1 VQHID
6 LVHESALPVDRL
18 YAHLSEHEE
27 LGPLF
32 GARVRRVRDGDSERN
47 GVGSVREL
55 RVGPLPSFQET
66 VTAAVPGELIEYRI
80 TRGGF
85 PISGH
90 SARLTFSPAG
100 AGSRLRYEIALGSP
114 VPGLDR
120 VVVALLTRNLRRGLA
135 QLEQAG

>member
-1 VQHID
+1 MQRID
-6 LVHESALPVDRL
+6 LVHDFALPADRV
-18 YAHLSEHEE
+18 YAYLAEHEN

-32 GARVRRVRDGDSERN
+32 GAKITRLRDGDTSRN

-55 RVGPLPSFQET
+55 RVGPLPSFEET

-85 PISGH
+85 PVKDH
-90 SARLTFSPAG
+90 SARMTFTPQG
-100 AGSRLRYEIALGSP
+100 AGTRLRYEIALGSQ

-120 VVVALLTRNLRRGLA
+120 VVAAALTRSLRRGLR
-135 QLEQAG
+135 QVDTQA